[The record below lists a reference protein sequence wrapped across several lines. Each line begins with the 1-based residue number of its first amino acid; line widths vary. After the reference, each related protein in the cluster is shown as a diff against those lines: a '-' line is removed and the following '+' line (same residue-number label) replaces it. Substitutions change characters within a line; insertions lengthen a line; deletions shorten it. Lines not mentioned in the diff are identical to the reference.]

1 MPVPHVPAS
10 LPHVIFDPLLIAT
23 FVGLSIYEARWYW
36 PRMVRRMKAGEP
48 GARIR
53 AYRNIVIVLWLG
65 VAWVAALWLV
75 LGRPWS
81 ALRLG
86 GASLGRLAIGFG
98 FAALYIGLA
107 AAQRRALLAKPQVL
121 ARLRQRFEYAEPLIP
136 RTQAERGMFVGLS
149 LSAGI
154 CEEVIYRGFMMWY
167 FGTWGPVAAVVLS
180 SVVFGLGHLYIGFP
194 HVIRT
199 TVLGAVFALIVW
211 LSGSLLPC
219 IVLHAAIDWFAGD
232 LGYHAY
238 TGGADRAH
246 PEPQPGVA

>member
-10 LPHVIFDPLLIAT
+10 LPHVILDPLLIAT

-81 ALRLG
+81 VLRLG

-180 SVVFGLGHLYIGFP
+180 
-194 HVIRT
+194 
-199 TVLGAVFALIVW
+199 
-211 LSGSLLPC
+211 
-219 IVLHAAIDWFAGD
+219 
-232 LGYHAY
+232 
-238 TGGADRAH
+238 
-246 PEPQPGVA
+246 